1 MIKMSIKRLNSFIDV
16 KSPLYVSNLDELL
29 DELLEITIFS
39 TALEGLITIR
49 NISSS
54 MISCFHEVI

>member
-1 MIKMSIKRLNSFIDV
+1 M
-16 KSPLYVSNLDELL
+16 SNLDELL